1 MNAEKTGSLIS
12 QLRKEKGITQK
23 QLADMLY
30 VSDKAISRWETGKG
44 FPEISMI
51 EDLSKALDVSMVEL
65 LRGER
70 MEDVS
75 SKDMK
80 DFADE
85 GFRTYRS
92 ILDHQKARTFI
103 SGILISM
110 MALIL
115 VLVHLNSPIH
125 FESSENVVRI
135 ETIDDKL
142 VAVLDAKVCD
152 YEKEE
157 VHVDGDS
164 VFISC
169 YTTRWHELFG
179 KKEEKI
185 AILGDKSVIDYVF
198 YYPGED
204 GDELIYYYAKA
215 PSYGVESLPRL
226 IYNGWLV
233 IGAALSIISTA
244 LYLIFRKK
252 YCARTLFRI
261 ASFFVSFTLS
271 VLVIVKGNTRNVYNA
286 MYYFSGIL
294 LMTLCLTLF
303 VNLIYR
309 SRIRKQ

>member
-110 MALIL
+110 MVLIL

-135 ETIDDKL
+135 ET
-142 VAVLDAKVCD
+142 
-152 YEKEE
+152 
-157 VHVDGDS
+157 
-164 VFISC
+164 
-169 YTTRWHELFG
+169 T
-179 KKEEKI
+179 
-185 AILGDKSVIDYVF
+185 
-198 YYPGED
+198 
-204 GDELIYYYAKA
+204 
-215 PSYGVESLPRL
+215 SLSP
-226 IYNGWLV
+226 Y
-233 IGAALSIISTA
+233 
-244 LYLIFRKK
+244 
-252 YCARTLFRI
+252 
-261 ASFFVSFTLS
+261 
-271 VLVIVKGNTRNVYNA
+271 
-286 MYYFSGIL
+286 
-294 LMTLCLTLF
+294 
-303 VNLIYR
+303 
-309 SRIRKQ
+309 